1 MLSTS
6 RLQALQVIVN
16 VLRSDDFCVQ
26 RTYRREKGDE
36 TTRARHDTCCA
47 ITIFVDILHM
57 FVNTVL
63 RDLIRVFTA
72 CDMDSTVG
80 GVE

>member
-26 RTYRREKGDE
+26 RTYRREKGDK
-36 TTRARHDTCCA
+36 TTRVSMIPVVRSPYLL
-47 ITIFVDILHM
+47 IFFI
-57 FVNTVL
+57 
-63 RDLIRVFTA
+63 
-72 CDMDSTVG
+72 CS
-80 GVE
+80 